1 MDLDEII
8 RCLETIHL
16 TPQAFLPQR
25 QNEIRTL
32 QEFVQGLATGDSEH
46 VSAGNNP
53 TLSSSLCL

>member
-1 MDLDEII
+1 MDLEEVL

-32 QEFVQGLATGDSEH
+32 QEFVRGLATCDSEH
-46 VSAGNNP
+46 VSAGDNP
-53 TLSSSLCL
+53 TLNSSLCL